1 MERLIVLVIS
11 GCVFIGAGS
20 ARAQEAF
27 GNVIDEQ
34 LEAFNARDIEE
45 AFSYAS
51 PMIKRIFGNPENFGI
66 MVERAF
72 PMIWDNSAVR
82 FMDQRV
88 EGGAILQRVIVT
100 GKDGIAH
107 AFDYKMLETP
117 DGWQID
123 GVNYVPTPDLSA

>member
-1 MERLIVLVIS
+1 MNRFIVTFVVSCLV
-11 GCVFIGAGS
+11 FGAES

-34 LEAFNARDIEE
+34 LDAFTAREIEE

-51 PMIKRIFGNPENFGI
+51 PMIKRIFGNPENFGM

-100 GKDGIAH
+100 GKDGIAY

-123 GVNYVPTPDLSA
+123 GVIYVPTPELSA